1 MDEHRIETQRLTL
14 RPPQPQDAAEVQRL
28 AGDFRIADVTRSIPH
43 PYPEELAQQ
52 WIERC
57 AQDWASGAAASF
69 IITESD
75 SGKLVGSMA
84 LKDINRGEAE
94 VGYWIGVPYWSRG
107 YASEACNALVDFAFQ
122 QLRLRRLHASHLARN
137 PQSGRVLF
145 KAGFRHLGLGHSQCG
160 CQGKLEP
167 VELYERVSGE

>member
-1 MDEHRIETQRLTL
+1 
-14 RPPQPQDAAEVQRL
+14 
-28 AGDFRIADVTRSIPH
+28 
-43 PYPEELAQQ
+43 
-52 WIERC
+52 
-57 AQDWASGAAASF
+57 
-69 IITESD
+69 
-75 SGKLVGSMA
+75 MA
-84 LKDINRGEAE
+84 LMDIGRGEAE

>member
-14 RPPQPQDAAEVQRL
+14 RPPQLQDAAEVQRL
-28 AGDFRIADVTRSIPH
+28 AGDFRIADVTRSVPH

-69 IITESD
+69 VITESA
-75 SGKLVGSMA
+75 SGQLVGSMS
-84 LKDINRGEAE
+84 LQNIIRGEAE

-122 QLRLRRLHASHLARN
+122 HLRLRRLHASHLARN

-145 KAGFRHLGLGHSQCG
+145 KAGFRHLGLGHSPCG
-160 CQGKLEP
+160 HQGKVEP
-167 VELYERVSGE
+167 VELYERVSEA